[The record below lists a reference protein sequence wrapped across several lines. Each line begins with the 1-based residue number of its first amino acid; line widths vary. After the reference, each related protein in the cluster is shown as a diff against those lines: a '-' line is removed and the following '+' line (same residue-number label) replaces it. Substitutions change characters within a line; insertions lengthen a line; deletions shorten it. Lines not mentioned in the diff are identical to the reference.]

1 MPSRACCS
9 PTVPAWRYSNST
21 GKRWPSCCRPRPARN
36 SRELAWQG
44 EDDWQRRGGPAQDIQ
59 RLLAELPDDAT
70 AGRFRRYPARKE
82 IGEIL
87 RVAPEKIDPNRSI
100 YDMGLD
106 SLMGV
111 ELVLALEAR
120 FGVRLPV
127 MALSQSPTLAKL
139 AERVIQQLR
148 DNEHDGESAAQKDM
162 LAQTEQVAMQQ
173 GAELSAESIASL
185 AADVCSAAPDTT
197 SRMIN

>member
-1 MPSRACCS
+1 
-9 PTVPAWRYSNST
+9 
-21 GKRWPSCCRPRPARN
+21 
-36 SRELAWQG
+36 
-44 EDDWQRRGGPAQDIQ
+44 
-59 RLLAELPDDAT
+59 
-70 AGRFRRYPARKE
+70 
-82 IGEIL
+82 
-87 RVAPEKIDPNRSI
+87 
-100 YDMGLD
+100 MGLD

-173 GAELSAESIASL
+173 GAELSPESIASL